1 MRCAQRSGSCVFNE
15 GDDSDLSELPSER
28 HESEEENEQNEQ
40 NEQTAATTANSG
52 VQMYDQLFTKA
63 VDMFAVLGNKSK
75 NFGYIGNRDSLCSLE
90 KMNENYNYGIHF
102 SYRFLVADIRVA
114 VPSITLLISFPS
126 SLVPKVRVRTPAL
139 ATPINNCLFVS
150 IPKQTLI
157 TYNTIITPSSRC
169 RTVVNV
175 PTVALRVLKGV
186 NYDIHSQRSNAD
198 QERERGFVRLD
209 DLHGIESAISKLSV
223 QRFLCVGELLCTMR
237 IAM

>member
-1 MRCAQRSGSCVFNE
+1 MFNE
-15 GDDSDLSELPSER
+15 GEVEDSPDVPD
-28 HESEEENEQNEQ
+28 
-40 NEQTAATTANSG
+40 ATTATTVADTS
-52 VQMYDQLFTKA
+52 VQRYDQLFTKA

-75 NFGYIGNRDSLCSLE
+75 NFGYIGSRDSLCSLE
-90 KMNENYNYGIHF
+90 RMNENYNYGIHF

-114 VPSITLLISFPS
+114 IPSITLLVSFPS
-126 SLVPKVRVRTPAL
+126 SLVPKVRARSPAL

-175 PTVALRVLKGV
+175 PTVVVRVLKGV
-186 NYDIHSQRSNAD
+186 NYDLHSQRTKAEMD
-198 QERERGFVRLD
+198 RERGFVRLD
-209 DLHGIESAISKLSV
+209 GLQGIESAIGRLSV
-223 QRFLCVGELLCTMR
+223 QRFLCVGELLCTVR